1 MKNFKCVIEAR
12 MGSKRLPGKSMKLI
26 TSKYRLIDFIIC
38 NALQSSYISKKNI
51 YLLTSNDKNNKIL
64 ISHIKKKYGVKIIKG
79 SEKNVYSRYKK
90 FNDCK
95 NYTILRLTADNPL
108 IDPKLID
115 RFIEHFKKSKA
126 EYLTTRAMC
135 HSKNWKIKS
144 DFPKGIS
151 LEIFYSKKL
160 FANDKRFNS
169 SNQESP
175 TWFFYNKKFDVKVE
189 KFKSFS
195 FYKKIKKNLS
205 FTIDTQK
212 DLSRLKKFLKKY
224 QCLPGQN
231 NYLNYCRNFSN

>member
-26 TSKYRLIDFIIC
+26 TPKFKLIDFIMR
-38 NALQSSYISKKNI
+38 NALQSIYINKKNI
-51 YLLTSNDKNNKIL
+51 YLLTSKDKNNKIL
-64 ISHIKKKYGVKIIKG
+64 ISYVKKNYAVKIIKG

-90 FNDCK
+90 FDDGK

-108 IDPKLID
+108 VDPKLID
-115 RFIEHFKKSKA
+115 RFIEYFMKSKA

-135 HSKNWKIKS
+135 HSKNWKVKS

-160 FANDKRFNS
+160 FINDKQFNS
-169 SNQESP
+169 LNQESP
-175 TWFFYNKKFDVKVE
+175 TWFFYNKKFDLKIE

-195 FYKKIKKNLS
+195 FYKKLKKNLS
-205 FTIDTQK
+205 FTIDTRK
-212 DLSRLKKFLKKY
+212 DLFRLKNFLKKY
-224 QCLPGQN
+224 RCLPGKN
-231 NYLNYCRNFSN
+231 NYLNYCRKL